1 MRFGCG
7 ASEPVTKLS
16 VVVRRWKRSGQIQC
30 RRLGT
35 IVARHEA
42 QGEVPGR
49 WGKIDSSPG
58 GTAQFR
64 NRLFSAAL
72 AVRFFGFE
80 PGFNPAALAAPA
92 DTATP
97 ALH

>member
-7 ASEPVTKLS
+7 ASAPVTKLS

-30 RRLGT
+30 RRHGT

-42 QGEVPGR
+42 EGEVPGR
-49 WGKIDSSPG
+49 WGKIDSSPV

-64 NRLFSAAL
+64 NSLFSAAF

-80 PGFNPAALAAPA
+80 PGFNLAALPAPA
-92 DTATP
+92 DTAT
-97 ALH
+97 LVLL